1 MNRGLAASVDAA
13 HSGLAEHVA
22 GMSSKTQ
29 KQMEILDE
37 SMEKQLNLALQ
48 TFGYQLTALSE
59 KFVNDYIP
67 LTDRLRDLVTLAEQ
81 TKVKKEKAR

>member
-1 MNRGLAASVDAA
+1 
-13 HSGLAEHVA
+13 
-22 GMSSKTQ
+22 MSSKTQ

-81 TKVKKEKAR
+81 AKAKQEKVR